1 MGGTYDTLTY
11 EYTFENAG
19 TYLIGHSFVKKKPFN
34 NNNYFGGSKV
44 QLTRGGTTYAIC
56 ITKLV
61 ESAAHTTISNLFMY
75 KFEVD
80 DKLKIVS
87 GGGQPKMNAYNYG
100 GNNIFNS
107 WWGIK

>member
-1 MGGTYDTLTY
+1 
-11 EYTFENAG
+11 
-19 TYLIGHSFVKKKPFN
+19 V
-34 NNNYFGGSKV
+34 
-44 QLTRGGTTYAIC
+44 
-56 ITKLV
+56 
-61 ESAAHTTISNLFMY
+61 Y